1 MEYQIRRA
9 QPGDEAALAY
19 IQTESW
25 KAGFQDILP
34 PDTLARFTQ
43 LDRVTAMYH
52 RSLAPDQGNGYL
64 LFVDGEPHCIAWWDK
79 SREEDMPE
87 YAELICLHS
96 LPNRW
101 RQGFGSKMMD
111 AVLRDIREA
120 GYSKVMLWVFT
131 ENPRARRFYEAHGF
145 TPNGKIKTG
154 FDAEEICYERML

>member
-25 KAGFQDILP
+25 KAGFRDILP

-43 LDRVTAMYH
+43 LDRVTAMYR
-52 RSLAPDQGNGYL
+52 RSLAPDQGIGYL
-64 LFVDGEPHCIAWWDK
+64 LCVDGEPHCIAWWDK
-79 SREEDMPE
+79 SREADMPE

-131 ENPRARRFYEAHGF
+131 DNSRARGFYEAQGF
-145 TPNGKIKTG
+145 APNGKIKTG